1 MAYRPTCAQSLA
13 EVPLKPPFA
22 RMAGP
27 GYLVLNRAFAPEAKG
42 EPSAMAGKRV
52 RLVHFAV
59 GALAIGLLIVL
70 VIEQAPAVRASVKTF
85 EHLDWPWLA
94 LALGAEAGSMASL
107 AHSQRQLLKVS
118 GTRLSVRSTIAVAY
132 ASNALSV
139 SLPLAGASVGTAFS
153 YRQFRRRGIDTAT
166 AGWALTVSGVM
177 SSLAFAL
184 LMTAGALLSDNPAG
198 VTIGLS
204 GAAASALPVLALLAA
219 LRFGRVR
226 RGLNRAVH
234 WLVGLSQRW
243 FGHPDDDAADA
254 LETVLERA
262 AALRATAW
270 QYTVAFVMSLRN
282 WTADCV
288 CLGAAVAVTHTAV
301 PWRGLIL
308 AYCLAIA
315 AGSFGITPGGVGVVE
330 LTLTA
335 TLVAAHVPADRAL
348 PAVVIYRLVSF
359 WLVAAVGW
367 ILVVG
372 LSRHGRGDPDDASLD
387 DTSLDDP
394 APGNPVRD
402 AVVAAAEAGPH
413 PADARTAP

>member
-1 MAYRPTCAQSLA
+1 MA
-13 EVPLKPPFA
+13 V
-22 RMAGP
+22 
-27 GYLVLNRAFAPEAKG
+27 
-42 EPSAMAGKRV
+42 KRV
-52 RLVHFAV
+52 RLMHLAVVTLAV
-59 GALAIGLLIVL
+59 GLLALL
-70 VIEQAPAVRASVKTF
+70 VIQQAPAVRASVKTF
-85 EHLDWPWLA
+85 GHLDWPWIA

-118 GTRLSVRSTIAVAY
+118 GTRLSVGSTIAVAY

-184 LMTAGALLSDNPAG
+184 LMTAGALLTDNPAG

-204 GAAASALPVLALLAA
+204 GAAASALPVLAVLAA

-226 RGLNRAVH
+226 RALNQAAR
-234 WLVGLSQRW
+234 WLVSLSQRW
-243 FGHPDDDAADA
+243 FGRPGDEAAQT
-254 LETVLERA
+254 LEAILERA

-288 CLGAAVAVTHTAV
+288 CLGAAIAATHTAV

-308 AYCLAIA
+308 AYCLAVA

-359 WLVAAVGW
+359 WLVMAVGW
-367 ILVVG
+367 IMVAG
-372 LSRHGRGDPDDASLD
+372 LSRGGRD
-387 DTSLDDP
+387 DTDEPEPELTR
-394 APGNPVRD
+394 G
-402 AVVAAAEAGPH
+402 VVAEPACAEPTAGV
-413 PADARTAP
+413 